1 MQSALKTLFTSSDNQ
16 SYDIGR
22 VVWAAGTFALIAFEA
37 FSLWRG
43 AAFDPQMFALSLS
56 TIAVG
61 HGASLKLK
69 SDTEPE
75 AK

>member
-1 MQSALKTLFTSSDNQ
+1 MQSALRTLFTSADNQ

-22 VVWAAGTFALIAFEA
+22 VVWAFGTFALIAFEG
-37 FSLWRG
+37 FSLFRG
-43 AAFDPQMFALSLS
+43 AVFDPQMFALSLS
-56 TIAVG
+56 TLAVG

-69 SDTEPE
+69 GDTEPE